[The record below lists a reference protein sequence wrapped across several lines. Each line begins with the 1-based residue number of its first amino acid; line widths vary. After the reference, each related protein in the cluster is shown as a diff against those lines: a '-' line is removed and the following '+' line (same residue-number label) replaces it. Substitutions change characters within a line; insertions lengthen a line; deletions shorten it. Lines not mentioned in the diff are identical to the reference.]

1 MTIKKLCL
9 RIINVREVTMQFT
22 EIFNSSSSVILYRD
36 GLSHEFYKGEEEYG
50 RIISGWN
57 ELICRAV
64 PMPAYGVSI
73 DKLTREEMKKGEWV
87 EFIFDGRCEIN
98 EMPFE
103 KLLVKVEENYC
114 GFNIIRYNSEG
125 GYFGRC
131 YYLQLEDGKNMSRF
145 ASAIGDI
152 SLN

>member
-1 MTIKKLCL
+1 M
-9 RIINVREVTMQFT
+9 E
-22 EIFNSSSSVILYRD
+22 
-36 GLSHEFYKGEEEYG
+36 KGEEFEKILSAWGETLKEG
-50 RIISGWN
+50 RQ
-57 ELICRAV
+57 
-64 PMPAYGVSI
+64 MPAFGVSI
-73 DKLTREEMKKGEWV
+73 DRLTREEMKKGEWV

-131 YYLQLEDGKNMSRF
+131 YYLQLKDGKNMSRF